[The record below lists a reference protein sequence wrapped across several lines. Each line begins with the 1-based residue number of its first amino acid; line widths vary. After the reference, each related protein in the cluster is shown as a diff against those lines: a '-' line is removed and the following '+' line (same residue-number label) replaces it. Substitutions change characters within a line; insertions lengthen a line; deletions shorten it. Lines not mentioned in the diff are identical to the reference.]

1 MPNAWITHVKEYARE
16 NNISYACAVSK
27 AKASYQTKE
36 QKQNEAF
43 RQSVLPY
50 YAKKVQKAVRN
61 KQVREQYQN
70 EKFRK
75 SLEPYYATKIQR
87 AVRNA
92 KVKANYEYK
101 RAEQPYYTG
110 GISSNIFF
118 E

>member
-1 MPNAWITHVKEYARE
+1 MPNEWITHVKEYAKE
-16 NNISYACAVSK
+16 HNISYACAISK
-27 AKASYQTKE
+27 AKATYQTKE
-36 QKQNEAF
+36 QKQNEIF
-43 RQSVLPY
+43 RQSVMPY
-50 YAKKVQKAVRN
+50 YAKKVQRAVRN

-70 EKFRK
+70 EKFSK

-87 AVRNA
+87 ALRNA